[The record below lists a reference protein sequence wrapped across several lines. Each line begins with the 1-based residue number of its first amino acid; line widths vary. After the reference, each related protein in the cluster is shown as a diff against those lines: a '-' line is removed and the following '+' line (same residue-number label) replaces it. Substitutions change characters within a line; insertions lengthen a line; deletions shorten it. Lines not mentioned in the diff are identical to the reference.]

1 MKREIKINKQIKKLK
16 DRIFM
21 VVNDRILDQVEDDI
35 GDEITELIEKL
46 DIDFDNQKV
55 VDYAYEE
62 LRKAIVKLLIK
73 RLN

>member
-1 MKREIKINKQIKKLK
+1 MKREININKQIKKLK

-35 GDEITELIEKL
+35 ADEITELIEKL

-55 VDYAYEE
+55 VDCAYEE